1 MDSFMV
7 SDFRGA
13 AFSGMPRGVT
23 RSAPFA
29 GGYGRQAMR
38 YGRGGSIVASV
49 RNLLTLIFPSVAF
62 LVLVAGCATV
72 PPAPPPPQA
81 DPAAL
86 TIVAEIAL
94 QRGDC
99 KAAAEAYSKAAQLGS
114 EPVARRASE
123 VGLACEEL
131 PAAWASVQRW
141 RSLAPRSRQA
151 NAVYAAVA
159 LKLYRIADA
168 RAAVQAF
175 LSAPPPRKAR
185 TKESTKQ
192 AGRHPRRQ
200 ALPTDQ
206 AVSAAD
212 SGLADL
218 TTLLL
223 EESDPPEVFAALNGV
238 IDTAGAS
245 PARLTLL
252 GELALEAY
260 DARSAERYALRA
272 LQSSPKDLRASSL
285 LARAYVVLGQPAK
298 AIAAAQSLTQKD
310 PRHGMFE
317 LADVYQQLGRVEDAH
332 QELERLRAA
341 DAPRAEVDRRLAV
354 LAYDSG
360 DIQEAQ
366 QRFADL
372 AENGEADEMTLMY
385 LSDIA
390 AREGDVAAALA
401 GYGKLADSSLGLQ
414 ARQKSAALLL
424 DSHRPGTALAL
435 LKDYARQHPEEAVDL
450 TVAEAQLLGDHGG
463 ADRAL
468 SLLDASLKTHPQHP
482 ALEYERAIILEQAGR
497 VSESVQALQR
507 LLAERPEDPTLLN
520 ALGYTLADHD
530 LELPRAESMIRR
542 ALEQMPDN
550 PAVLDSLGWVRFRRG
565 DPAGALPALE
575 RAYDI
580 GHDAQI
586 AAHWGQALWVTGRQ
600 EAARKVWAEALA
612 RDPDSKALQ
621 AVIGRF
627 IPNAK

>member
-1 MDSFMV
+1 M
-7 SDFRGA
+7 A
-13 AFSGMPRGVT
+13 LA
-23 RSAPFA
+23 
-29 GGYGRQAMR
+29 
-38 YGRGGSIVASV
+38 
-49 RNLLTLIFPSVAF
+49 
-62 LVLVAGCATV
+62 AGCATV
-72 PPAPPPPQA
+72 PEKPAPPTPDA
-81 DPAAL
+81 AAL

-99 KAAAEAYSKAAQLGS
+99 KTAAESYARAAQLAS
-114 EPVARRASE
+114 APVAHRASE
-123 VGLACEEL
+123 VGLACEDL
-131 PAAWASVQRW
+131 PAAWASAQRW
-141 RSLAPRSRQA
+141 RELAPQSREAQA
-151 NAVYAAVA
+151 MYATVA

-168 RAAVQAF
+168 RAAVKAF
-175 LSAPPPRKAR
+175 LSAPPPRR
-185 TKESTKQ
+185 QSHERP
-192 AGRHPRRQ
+192 AGHGDSVPI
-200 ALPTDQ
+200 PY
-206 AVSAAD
+206 SED

-218 TTLLL
+218 TSLLL
-223 EESDPPEVFAALNGV
+223 EESDPPEVFAALHGV

-260 DARSAERYALRA
+260 DAGSAEQYALRA
-272 LQSSPKDLRASSL
+272 VRESPKNLQANRL

-298 AIAAAQSLTQKD
+298 AIAVARGLTRED

-317 LADVYQQLGRVEDAH
+317 LAEVYQDLGRVEDAH

-360 DIQEAQ
+360 DLQEAQ

-372 AENGEADEMTLMY
+372 AESGEADESTLMY

-401 GYGKLADSSLGLQ
+401 GYGKLADSSLALE
-414 ARQKSAALLL
+414 AREKAAGLLL
-424 DSHRPGTALAL
+424 ASHHPDTAIAL
-435 LKDYARQHPEEAVDL
+435 LKEYAQQHPDEAVDL
-450 TVAEAQLLGDHGG
+450 TVAEAQLLGDHGR
-463 ADRAL
+463 ADAAL
-468 SLLDASLKTHPQHP
+468 KLLDAALRSHPQHP
-482 ALEYERAIILEQAGR
+482 SLEYERAIVLEEAGQ

-507 LLAERPEDPTLLN
+507 LLAQRPDDPTLLN

-530 LELPRAESMIRR
+530 LELPRAESLIRS

-565 DPAGALPALE
+565 DAAGALPSLE
-575 RAYDI
+575 RAYEI
-580 GHDAQI
+580 SHDAEI
-586 AAHWGQALWVTGRQ
+586 AAHWGQALWVAGRQ

-612 RDPDSKALQ
+612 RDPDSKPLR
-621 AVIGRF
+621 AVIARF